1 MDSGTSIDTRNEEKK
16 GKFGDEKASQLIPM
30 SSYVQEYTL
39 EPAPKANEF
48 EIPLIRMIG
57 KVQVKITNNL
67 DKPITVKQ
75 LDIMNLRKGSLPI
88 WLLPWGNNKYLE
100 TAGEGGAERLAPNLP
115 TGETVEETD
124 LFKEEIIPSEANKE
138 VPAKIKDGAEGHNIK
153 TYTRYIPEGNAGRER
168 SCWVSISKA
177 VLARSI
183 PRASVSCAATT
194 C

>member
-1 MDSGTSIDTRNEEKK
+1 
-16 GKFGDEKASQLIPM
+16 
-30 SSYVQEYTL
+30 
-39 EPAPKANEF
+39 
-48 EIPLIRMIG
+48 
-57 KVQVKITNNL
+57 
-67 DKPITVKQ
+67 
-75 LDIMNLRKGSLPI
+75 MNLRKGSLPI

-124 LFKEEIIPSEANKE
+124 LFKEEIIPSEANRE

-153 TYTRYIPEGNAGRER
+153 TYTRYIPEGNAGRKR